1 MSIVSDNFF
10 LAENPAPEASAIA
23 SALGG
28 ALPWYESIMES
39 SAGFEREW
47 KHYGKKYG
55 WKLKAHDGRKA
66 LFELTIGTAGFRV
79 SVAAREGEIA
89 ALREDLAPILDLLQP
104 PGKSKEGWG
113 IRLPIVDQ
121 ESCDRAR
128 ALIGAVAKLRRE
140 D

>member
-1 MSIVSDNFF
+1 MAIVSDNYF
-10 LAENPAPEASAIA
+10 LPEDPAPAGPAIA

-28 ALPWYESIMES
+28 ALPWYESILA
-39 SAGFEREW
+39 SAEGFEREW

-66 LFELTIGTAGFRV
+66 LFELTIGTAGLRV
-79 SVAAREGEIA
+79 SIAVRESEMIV
-89 ALREDLAPILDLLQP
+89 LREDFAPVLDLLQP

-113 IRLPIVDQ
+113 IRLPIIDQ
-121 ESCDRAR
+121 ASCDRAK
-128 ALIGAVAKLRRE
+128 ALIGAVAKIRRE